1 MKKTAKLKEIDLYFM
16 KRTSSLNQLRYYIVG
31 FFMFLSCSMIAQRMQ
46 TVKDYDGNV
55 YHTIKIGDQIWMV
68 ENLKT
73 THFRNGKSIPNV
85 KDNNDWTALTTPA
98 YCTYQNKP
106 ENKDKFG
113 LLYNF
118 YAVCDSTNIL
128 APAGWHVASNE
139 DWKVLQNY
147 LIKGRFNFD
156 KSTDGAKFGKAL
168 AAKTDW
174 IITKDEFGGA
184 VGDDLSKN
192 NATGFTA
199 LPAGYRYDGGVFYDM
214 GCSAYWWT
222 STENKAS
229 VAWYKSMRC
238 DYWGLFTF
246 RDVKTEGFSVRCVK
260 DK

>member
-1 MKKTAKLKEIDLYFM
+1 MKYMNNKTLPLQLYFYVLIAIL
-16 KRTSSLNQLRYYIVG
+16 SLSYSAN
-31 FFMFLSCSMIAQRMQ
+31 AQKMQ
-46 TVKDYDGNV
+46 IVKDFDGNI
-55 YHTIKIGDQIWMV
+55 YHTVKIGDQIWMV

-73 THFRNGKSIPNV
+73 THFRNGEAIPNV
-85 KDNNDWTALTTPA
+85 KDNEAWTNLKTPA
-98 YCTYQNKP
+98 YCAFQNNMA
-106 ENKDKFG
+106 NKEKFG

-118 YAVCDSTNIL
+118 YAVVDSTKKL
-128 APAGWHVASNE
+128 APAGWHVASND

-147 LIKGRFNFD
+147 LIKNKFNFD

-168 AAKTDW
+168 ASKTDW
-174 IITKDEFGGA
+174 IVTKDEYGGA

-192 NATGFTA
+192 NITGFSA
-199 LPAGYRYDGGVFYDM
+199 LPAGYRYDGGIFYDM

-222 STENKAS
+222 STDNKGS

>member
-1 MKKTAKLKEIDLYFM
+1 M
-16 KRTSSLNQLRYYIVG
+16 KRITSLRFSNHLVIS
-31 FFMFLSCSMIAQRMQ
+31 FFLLVSCNVMAQRMQ
-46 TVKDYDGNV
+46 IVKDFDGNT
-55 YHTIKIGDQIWMV
+55 YHTVKIGDQIWMV

-73 THFRNGKSIPNV
+73 THFRNGTAIPNV
-85 KDNNDWTALTTPA
+85 TDNNEWTSLKSPA

-106 ENKDKFG
+106 ANKEKYG

-118 YAVCDSTNIL
+118 YAVSDSTNNL
-128 APAGWHVASNE
+128 APTGWRVANNE
-139 DWKVLQNY
+139 DWKTLQTY
-147 LIKGRFNFD
+147 LIKNKFNFD

-174 IITKDEFGGA
+174 ILTKDDFGGA

-199 LPAGYRYDGGVFYDM
+199 LPAGYRYDGGLFYDI

-260 DK
+260 EK